1 MTIKTLGKNS
11 MGIALAL
18 LLVLL
23 LSESRLFKFFTDTY
37 LGRAFLIFI
46 ILIASYLNK
55 ILGVVCVFII
65 IIMFSNTS
73 YYEAFGDNGATAT
86 SDSTNGTSATN
97 TTNNGSIANNVMEKV
112 KNVKNAISQ
121 ATGTTPSTPST
132 PSTMTSQTMPAQTMN
147 STSSPASSP
156 ASSPSATIAGSMNT
170 PTSVPSD
177 KINVITSAMQAKN
190 SGNNIEGFD
199 LQTTENNIKRGKQ
212 SNSIPVNQF
221 LMQSPNVAPYESANF
236 SENFGVL

>member
-1 MTIKTLGKNS
+1 
-11 MGIALAL
+11 
-18 LLVLL
+18 
-23 LSESRLFKFFTDTY
+23 
-37 LGRAFLIFI
+37 
-46 ILIASYLNK
+46 
-55 ILGVVCVFII
+55 
-65 IIMFSNTS
+65 
-73 YYEAFGDNGATAT
+73 
-86 SDSTNGTSATN
+86 
-97 TTNNGSIANNVMEKV
+97 MEKV

-132 PSTMTSQTMPAQTMN
+132 PSTLTSQTMPAQTMN

-156 ASSPSATIAGSMNT
+156 SATIADSMNT